1 MDVVMPFF
9 LVKLESRIEYAKT
22 HPKKHTPWK
31 KRWEKSKAIEDVKE
45 SEPEPENSIGY
56 LEL

>member
-1 MDVVMPFF
+1 MPFF